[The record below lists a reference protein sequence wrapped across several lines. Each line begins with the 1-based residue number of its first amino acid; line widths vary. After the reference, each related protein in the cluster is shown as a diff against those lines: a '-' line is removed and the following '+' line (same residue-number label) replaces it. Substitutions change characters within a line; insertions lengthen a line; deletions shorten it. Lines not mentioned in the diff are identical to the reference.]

1 MVLALVLCARALAH
15 VSTEVAGRSWS
26 PALLFLLAACCAIAA
41 QQFVIR
47 EDVGRGRT
55 DEEKYPLVGAW
66 FREHT
71 GGRAVVLSSL
81 HSGAIRLYS
90 GRQTLRWDEIPENA
104 LDATITKLVG
114 LGYEPYLALDT
125 PSEPPLFDERFK
137 SQTAIAEPLARVRVV
152 IIYKFSKPP
161 Q

>member
-1 MVLALVLCARALAH
+1 
-15 VSTEVAGRSWS
+15 
-26 PALLFLLAACCAIAA
+26 
-41 QQFVIR
+41 
-47 EDVGRGRT
+47 
-55 DEEKYPLVGAW
+55 
-66 FREHT
+66 
-71 GGRAVVLSSL
+71 VLSSL

-104 LDATITKLVG
+104 LDATITTLVG